1 MNENAKSVRSRFALS
16 AGALTQLLAA
26 VACFLGAFVL
36 PNTFRE
42 FRGMS
47 GRVLVVLGFVM
58 LCLGILNIAFGR
70 QIGRLMSRA
79 GKRSRVV
86 IPREGIGFLAIM
98 LTLAVGAL
106 MGHRNMPLLVFGMMA
121 GPFVLNGAIVYR
133 MLKGIRVTRRA
144 PRRAVAGEFV
154 GVELQIA
161 NDKKFMA
168 SHMLEVRDRITGR
181 QLTAQRRDD
190 EGTVTFVRVPGKE
203 QRVGRYQIRFAD
215 RGRYR
220 LGPIRIS
227 SRFPLGIGERGQL
240 FQDTTDLIVHPQLGH
255 LLPRWVRQQK
265 ELSESNDRRH
275 SRPGFFDDEFHRIRE
290 YRSGDNPRSIHWR
303 STAKRGELMIREH
316 EQNRQSDSLIIL
328 DLPESEDWSRAE
340 SELAISFAATICV
353 AQTHASSGS
362 RYLLALA
369 TKQPVVI
376 ASRSPAG
383 FREEALDA
391 LAMCSRSSRA
401 SLDDVLTAVMLGH
414 DLLDERLIIITP
426 RPEEAA
432 AAVDRTA
439 ALLTRETFHAATQVS
454 IMTAT
459 NAGLADLFQLTAV
472 EDPRD
477 SSGSSNA
484 GHTAAS
490 PVAEDEQAQAAAPM
504 EVV

>member
-1 MNENAKSVRSRFALS
+1 MNDTASSVKSRFALS
-16 AGALTQLLAA
+16 ASALTQLLAA

-47 GRVLVVLGFVM
+47 GTVLVVLGFVM
-58 LCLGILNIAFGR
+58 LVLGILNIIFGR

-133 MLKGIRVTRRA
+133 MLKGIRVTRRV

-190 EGTVTFVRVPGKE
+190 EGTVTFVRVPGRE
-203 QRVGRYQIRFAD
+203 QRVGRYQVRFSD

-220 LGPIRIS
+220 LGPIRVS
-227 SRFPLGIGERGQL
+227 SRFPMGIGERGQL

-328 DLPESEDWSRAE
+328 DLPEQKDWSREE
-340 SELAISFAATICV
+340 SELAISFTASICV
-353 AQTHASSGS
+353 EQTHTSSGS

-376 ASRSPAG
+376 SSRSPAG

-414 DLLDERLIIITP
+414 DLVDERLIIITP
-426 RPEEAA
+426 RPDEAT
-432 AAVDRTA
+432 AAVERTVQ
-439 ALLTRETFHAATQVS
+439 LLTRDTFNVASQVS

-459 NAGLADLFQLTAV
+459 HKGLKDLFELDTVVDHREA
-472 EDPRD
+472 E
-477 SSGSSNA
+477 G
-484 GHTAAS
+484 TAAAQDLQQ
-490 PVAEDEQAQAAAPM
+490 PAEDVTSSAVAKEGASA
-504 EVV
+504 

>member
-1 MNENAKSVRSRFALS
+1 MNDTAKSVRSRFALS

-47 GRVLVVLGFVM
+47 GQVLVVLGVVM
-58 LCLGILNIAFGR
+58 LCLGLVNVFFGR

-133 MLKGIRVTRRA
+133 MLKGVHVERRA

-154 GVELQIA
+154 GVELQVA

-168 SHMLEVRDRITGR
+168 SHMLEVRDRITGE
-181 QLTAQRRDD
+181 QLTARRRDD

-203 QRVGRYQIRFAD
+203 KRVGRYQIRFAD

-227 SRFPLGIGERGQL
+227 SRFPMGIGERGQL
-240 FQDTTDLIVHPQLGH
+240 FQDTTDLIVHPQLGI
-255 LLPRWVRQQK
+255 LLPRWVQQQK
-265 ELSESNDRRH
+265 ELSESNERRH

-303 STAKRGELMIREH
+303 TTARRGELMIREH

-328 DLPESEDWSRAE
+328 DLPDLKAWSNEE

-353 AQTHASSGS
+353 EQTHASSGS

-369 TKQPVVI
+369 TKQPQVI
-376 ASRSPAG
+376 SSRSPAG

-391 LAMCSRSSRA
+391 LAMCTRSQRA

-426 RPEEAA
+426 RPDEAT
-432 AAVDRTA
+432 AAVDRIT
-439 ALLTRETFHAATQVS
+439 ALLSRESFSAATQVS
-454 IMTAT
+454 IMKATRQGLSEFFELETAQ
-459 NAGLADLFQLTAV
+459 DQ
-472 EDPRD
+472 R
-477 SSGSSNA
+477 SGSEPKERTLGAGVASEA
-484 GHTAAS
+484 GH
-490 PVAEDEQAQAAAPM
+490 EN
-504 EVV
+504 